1 MRISDA
7 DRRDIWEAVQAQL
20 SAFRRRDAEEAFR
33 LASPG
38 IRAMFGTADLFLE
51 MVRSGYPFLCGWQGV
66 RAGELVALQG
76 QLAQQ
81 VEVRTRHEGV
91 VRVLLLMER
100 QPDGTWCVNGCLPMA
115 HRAWGQEAGA
125 QG

>member
-51 MVRSGYPFLCGWQGV
+51 MVRSGYPFLCEWQ
-66 RAGELVALQG
+66 RASPGELVALQG

-91 VRVLLLMER
+91 VRVLFLMER

-115 HRAWGQEAGA
+115 RRSWGQEAWAPG
-125 QG
+125 